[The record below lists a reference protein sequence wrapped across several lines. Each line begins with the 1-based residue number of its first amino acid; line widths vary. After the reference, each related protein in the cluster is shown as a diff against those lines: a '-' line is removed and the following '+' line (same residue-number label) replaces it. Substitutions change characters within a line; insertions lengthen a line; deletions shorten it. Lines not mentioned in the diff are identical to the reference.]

1 MIDNIRHYITL
12 SRRFSG
18 FSRWFW
24 GSLLPVLLCFT
35 VSTFDVWLEQST
47 SKKNTK
53 NQKENWYCW
62 WFVRNPAF
70 TSWGWWFIP
79 LFTKTS
85 QMSPG
90 TKNTHTH
97 TQLLFLCWQL
107 IDPSMRL
114 GVADS
119 FCSTKPWIIG
129 SSKCLFGVKMKVK
142 GHGPSTL
149 QKFKGFFVNLLQQN
163 KIRTSTTR
171 HDTSWNMTSSC
182 SFLWGEEHF
191 AKSLEKVHKL
201 TRYSVQN
208 THRKIENR
216 CILNLRDVF
225 CSLPVVFS
233 PCPAGAVLR
242 GHSSTIRVNSP
253 RLPPQQKL
261 PWKMWKKH
269 LDFHGI
275 SNPYH
280 PWDWS
285 IYPTF
290 GHLVVFHGKIWLSCR

>member
-1 MIDNIRHYITL
+1 MILRQFAP
-12 SRRFSG
+12 RFAVFYRFNFRCLVGTIDFKKKHQKSKRELILLMVRSKSG
-18 FSRWFW
+18 VHQLR
-24 GSLLPVLLCFT
+24 LVVYPTIYKNVPN
-35 VSTFDVWLEQST
+35 EPRN
-47 SKKNTK
+47 KK
-53 NQKENWYCW
+53 Y
-62 WFVRNPAF
+62 
-70 TSWGWWFIP
+70 
-79 LFTKTS
+79 
-85 QMSPG
+85 
-90 TKNTHTH
+90 TH

-216 CILNLRDVF
+216 CI
-225 CSLPVVFS
+225 
-233 PCPAGAVLR
+233 
-242 GHSSTIRVNSP
+242 
-253 RLPPQQKL
+253 
-261 PWKMWKKH
+261 
-269 LDFHGI
+269 
-275 SNPYH
+275 
-280 PWDWS
+280 
-285 IYPTF
+285 
-290 GHLVVFHGKIWLSCR
+290 